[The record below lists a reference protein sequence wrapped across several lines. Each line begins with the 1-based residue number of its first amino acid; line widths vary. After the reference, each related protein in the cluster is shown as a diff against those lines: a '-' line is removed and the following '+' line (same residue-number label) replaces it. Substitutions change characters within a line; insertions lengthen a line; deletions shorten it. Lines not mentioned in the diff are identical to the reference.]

1 MNTDILPRLLE
12 FAMLFCFGF
21 SWPFAIAKTIRAKR
35 VDGKSPLFE
44 IIVIVGYLFGIA
56 SHLISDRSWVT
67 WVYLADTALVA
78 EYAGVEFSA
87 MVRRGKLWA
96 CQFHPEKSGRVG
108 LKLLSDWLSI

>member
-1 MNTDILPRLLE
+1 MNSEFLPRILE

-67 WVYLADTALVA
+67 WVYLLDTALVA
-78 EYAGVEFSA
+78 TDLTLYYHYARSRGSA
-87 MVRRGKLWA
+87 TSRTGA
-96 CQFHPEKSGRVG
+96 TSAPTPA
-108 LKLLSDWLSI
+108 